1 MSKTHPWLFSLAS
14 PQFRNAQASPIKMT
28 DVQRQ
33 LNKQVVLLFFVNLA
47 LSITMTVG
55 SAIMT
60 NNNIVRV

>member
-1 MSKTHPWLFSLAS
+1 MAAADRLSLPWR

-60 NNNIVRV
+60 SSNIVR